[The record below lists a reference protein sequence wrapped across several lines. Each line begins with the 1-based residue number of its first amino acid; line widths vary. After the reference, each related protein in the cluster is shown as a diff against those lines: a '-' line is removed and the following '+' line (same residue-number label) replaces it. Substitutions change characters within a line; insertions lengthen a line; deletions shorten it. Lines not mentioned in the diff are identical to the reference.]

1 MVKSIRDDLK
11 KSTVEYDFSK
21 LNFDEMTK
29 EVNSELKKQEQR
41 KNRNIRENAE
51 IIEIKENTKIR

>member
-51 IIEIKENTKIR
+51 S